1 MSVQEIE
8 KAAKELPTNEI
19 DGLVTRLLD
28 FFHDRWD
35 EEIENDLNAGRFDSL
50 FDELQEEYKQ
60 GLTKPL

>member
-8 KAAKELPTNEI
+8 TAAKELTTNEI

-35 EEIENDLNAGRFDSL
+35 KEIEDDLNAGRFDSL
-50 FDELQEEYKQ
+50 FEELEEEYKQ
-60 GLTKPL
+60 GLTKLL

>member
-19 DGLVTRLLD
+19 DGLLTRLLD

-50 FDELQEEYKQ
+50 LDELNEEYKQ